1 MRRHHSEKDG
11 MMDSLSRRSFLQ
23 HTLLIGGSAVLLPRF
38 GSLTRAFCQDQKPED
53 EVTCEQ
59 KFALAVEQS
68 LKEKAISEV
77 IVAIGTSFIG
87 TPYVSNALEVEGEER
102 LVINMQGLDCVTFI
116 EYSLALSRCI
126 KLGRMAFEDYKRQVQ
141 LIRYRDGIIN
151 KFPSRLH
158 YFSDWIYDN
167 ASKKIV
173 RDVTREIG
181 GQPYRKT
188 ISYMSSHRH
197 SYRQLS
203 DNTFLA
209 KTRQT
214 EEELTRRQ
222 HYYIPKKDIARVQ
235 NKVRSG
241 DIIAI
246 TASLKGMD
254 IAHTG
259 VAIRAGGALKLL
271 HAPIV
276 GSAVQ
281 ITEKPLV
288 EYLKLHKSQ
297 TGIMIARP
305 LEPAE

>member
-1 MRRHHSEKDG
+1 
-11 MMDSLSRRSFLQ
+11 MDSLSRRNFLQ
-23 HTLLIGGSAVLLPRF
+23 HTLLIAGSTVLLPRF
-38 GSLTRAFCQDQKPED
+38 GSLTRGFCQDQQPED
-53 EVTCEQ
+53 EVTCER
-59 KFALAVEQS
+59 KFALAAEQS
-68 LKEKAISEV
+68 LKEKPISEV

-87 TPYVSNALEVEGEER
+87 TPYVANALEAPGEEH
-102 LVINMQGLDCVTFI
+102 LIINMQGLDCVTFI
-116 EYSLALSRCI
+116 EYSLALSRCV
-126 KLGRMAFEDYKRQVQ
+126 KLGRVTFEDYKRQVQ

-158 YFSDWIYDN
+158 YFSDWIHDN
-167 ASKKIV
+167 TSKKIV
-173 RDVTREIG
+173 RDVTSEIG
-181 GQPYRKT
+181 GRPHRKT

-214 EEELTRRQ
+214 EKELSRRL
-222 HYYIPKKDIARVQ
+222 HYFIPKKDITHVQ
-235 NKVRSG
+235 DKVMSG

-259 VAIRAGGALKLL
+259 VAIRAGGTLKLL

-276 GSAVQ
+276 GSPVQ

-297 TGIMIARP
+297 TGIMVARP
-305 LEPAE
+305 LEPAG